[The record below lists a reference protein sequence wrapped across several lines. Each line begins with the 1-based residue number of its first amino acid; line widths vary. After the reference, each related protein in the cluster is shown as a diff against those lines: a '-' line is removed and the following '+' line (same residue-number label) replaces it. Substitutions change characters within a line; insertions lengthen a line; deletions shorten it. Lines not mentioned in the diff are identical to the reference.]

1 MTEYLIQLGHRRIGA
16 LGGPDK
22 YSSLR
27 DRMRGYHIAMLE
39 NGLPL
44 DPSLQPSSVSG
55 NPRKGYVQMQKLIAL
70 PEPPTAVFAVSDRA
84 AFGAMEA
91 IKDAG
96 LVCPD
101 DISVVGIDDV
111 RDSAYSNPSLT
122 TFSVPK
128 YDLGKTAV
136 LFLHNLTQN
145 KSIPIARTVL
155 LGNIRVRQSA
165 APPREKPLHGR
176 Q

>member
-1 MTEYLIQLGHRRIGA
+1 
-16 LGGPDK
+16 
-22 YSSLR
+22 
-27 DRMRGYHIAMLE
+27 
-39 NGLPL
+39 
-44 DPSLQPSSVSG
+44 
-55 NPRKGYVQMQKLIAL
+55 MQKLIAL

-111 RDSAYSNPSLT
+111 RDSAYSTPALT
-122 TFSVPK
+122 TFRVPK

-136 LFLHNLTQN
+136 AILHNLMQD
-145 KSIPIARTVL
+145 KSIPPARTAL
-155 LGNIRVRQSA
+155 LGKLLIRKSAGSPRQK
-165 APPREKPLHGR
+165 PLQKREKFLVPLSATSIGSEG
-176 Q
+176 